1 MSLSKPIQRCFPRK
15 DLALFASC
23 LSVLIGASIACG
35 ACSPASNER
44 PAASAN
50 ASRAASDES
59 DARRQIQ
66 AAATGIW
73 QGVARADAAA
83 ILDRYADDALILG
96 SGAPMVQGKPAVTA
110 FLQGLFDGN
119 TLSDVH
125 GDVMNIMIGG
135 DLAVETGTYAMTI
148 TPKNGNAIADR
159 GKYIHVW
166 KKSAEGSWKVV
177 RYVPTSDI
185 PSR

>member
-1 MSLSKPIQRCFPRK
+1 
-15 DLALFASC
+15 
-23 LSVLIGASIACG
+23 V
-35 ACSPASNER
+35 
-44 PAASAN
+44 
-50 ASRAASDES
+50 ASDES
-59 DARRQIQ
+59 EARRQIQ
-66 AAATGIW
+66 SAATGIW
-73 QGVARADAAA
+73 QGVARGDAAA
-83 ILDRYADDALILG
+83 ILGHYADNALILG
-96 SGAPMVQGKPAVTA
+96 SGAPMLQGKPAVTA

-125 GDVMNIMIGG
+125 GDVMDIMIGG

-148 TPKNGNAIADR
+148 TPKNGNSVADR